1 MNKIYLI
8 SALAAASLNAV
19 AGDSVVA
26 NKALVDSSYRAGATS
41 IHYLSYAASTMT
53 SIRSGKDFSYG
64 GGGCLQA
71 SSTGTY
77 FEHKVDLP
85 DGSQIVSISFNGFD
99 NNNSE
104 QFGVEFSRYPMNG
117 SFTNLLSAN
126 GIDQGSGISATPGR
140 VNLGGFFNPPITV
153 SSASALSVRMR
164 PGPSTSGDV
173 EVCNVRIG
181 YIPPDVTDVI
191 FASDFYR

>member
-1 MNKIYLI
+1 MNKFYLI
-8 SALAAASLNAV
+8 SALAAASLTAV
-19 AGDSVVA
+19 ADDSVVA

-53 SIRSGKDFSYG
+53 SIRSNKVFSYG

-71 SSTGTY
+71 SSAGTY

-85 DGSQIVSISFNGFD
+85 NGSQIVSISFNGLD
-99 NNNSE
+99 NSTSE
-104 QFGVEFSRYPMNG
+104 EFYVEFFRYPMDG

-126 GIDQGSGISATPGR
+126 GIDQESGTTATPGR
-140 VNLGGFFNPPITV
+140 VNLGGFFNPPIAVNYT
-153 SSASALSVRMR
+153 SALSVRMT
-164 PGPSTSGDV
+164 PGTGDDT